1 MFAYIKKIIVF
12 IVLCWLCSAC
22 LNLETICADSI
33 ELPLSVNF
41 KQKIRIKR
49 LAQADSIVFRD
60 TFLFVNQILIEDLS
74 NKILYDFSLSS
85 QSSEDSLRRFG
96 FPYNP
101 LSDSIRY
108 RISYRRGNT
117 QQEDILAFRYNRR
130 IELSSPECGIRTSY
144 SNFQISAHSFD
155 SLVLQTNPQQ
165 NVSLDIYYF
174 AQ

>member
-1 MFAYIKKIIVF
+1 MFDYQKKIIAF
-12 IVLCWLCSAC
+12 ATLCWLCGAC

-33 ELPLSVNF
+33 EVPVRVNF
-41 KQKIRIKR
+41 KQKIRIRR
-49 LAQADSIVFRD
+49 LAQADSVVFRD
-60 TFLFVNQILIEDLS
+60 TFLFVNQILIENLS

-85 QSSEDSLRRFG
+85 QSSKDSLRRFD

-108 RISYRRGNT
+108 RISYRKGNT
-117 QQEDILAFRYNRR
+117 QQEDILAFRYKRG
-130 IELSSPECGIRTSY
+130 IELSSPECGIRSNY
-144 SNFQISAHSFD
+144 SNFQIYEHSFD